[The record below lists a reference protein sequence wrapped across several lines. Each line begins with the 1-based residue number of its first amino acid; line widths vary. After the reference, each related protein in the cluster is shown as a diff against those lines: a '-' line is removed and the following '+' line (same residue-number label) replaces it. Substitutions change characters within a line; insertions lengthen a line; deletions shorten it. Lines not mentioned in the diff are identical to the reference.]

1 MTSNDDKI
9 YISYNYP
16 YTFSMLHHLLK
27 ELALSN
33 ESFYG
38 ESVLCKSLS
47 GVDVPMVTITSRLS
61 TDPSGYNLI
70 DMKEFDDMDSKVSM
84 PMYKRKK
91 YIIITS
97 RVHPGESNSSY
108 MIQGLIKY
116 LMGNSLQ
123 AV

>member
-1 MTSNDDKI
+1 MTSDSDKI
-9 YISYNYP
+9 FISYNYP
-16 YTFSMLHHLLK
+16 YTFTKLHHLLK

-33 ESFYG
+33 ENFYG

-47 GVDVPMVTITSRLS
+47 GVDVPMVTITSRLNS
-61 TDPSGYNLI
+61 DPGGYNLI
-70 DMKEFDDMDSKVSM
+70 DMKEFDDMDSKISM

-108 MIQGLIKY
+108 M
-116 LMGNSLQ
+116 
-123 AV
+123 V

>member
-16 YTFSMLHHLLK
+16 YTFSMLHRLLK